1 MKYAK
6 TGVNYDL
13 MDRLKRMA
21 QKEGRKT
28 IYNLSLG
35 FKEVSQSRGESAYII
50 EHKDSYLVT
59 VQEGLGTKSLIADE
73 MYKESGKSYFDSL
86 AQDTVAMIINDLV
99 TVGAKPLVVQAYWGA
114 GSPEWFKDTQRMED
128 LVSGWKKACD
138 MSGAVWG
145 GGETCTLTGIIAK
158 DAFDLAG
165 SSVGIIQPKKRLT
178 LGNKIR
184 AGDRIVMFESSGIHA
199 NGLSL
204 ARAIADKLPQ
214 RYLTKM
220 NSGVVYGEAL
230 LKPTIIYTKL
240 IESLF
245 TAGIDIH
252 YMVNITGH
260 GWRKLMRYSKQFTY
274 RILSIPSIPELF
286 TFMMKYGPL
295 DIKEAYGNLNMG
307 AGFAIFI
314 PQKDVAKTKRIAK
327 ALQIKSFDVGVIER
341 GKKQVIIEPYG
352 ITFSE
357 EELRVRN

>member
-13 MDRLKRMA
+13 MDVLKRMA

-28 IYNLSLG
+28 ILNLSLG

-73 MYKESGKSYFDSL
+73 MYKESGKSYYDSL
-86 AQDTVAMIINDLV
+86 AQDTVAMIVNDLV
-99 TVGAKPLVVQAYWGA
+99 TVGAKPLIVQAYWGA
-114 GSPEWFKDTQRMED
+114 GSPEWFKDTQRMKD

-145 GGETCTLTGIIAK
+145 GGETCTLTSIIAK

-165 SSVGIIQPKKRLT
+165 SSVGVIQPKKRLT

-184 AGDRIVMFESSGIHA
+184 AADRIIMFESSGIHA

-214 RYLTKM
+214 RYMAKM
-220 NSGVVYGEAL
+220 SNGVLYGEAL
-230 LKPTIIYTKL
+230 LKPTIIYAKL

-245 TAGIDIH
+245 IASIDIH

-260 GWRKLMRYSKQFTY
+260 GWRKLMRYSKPFTY
-274 RILSIPSIPELF
+274 RITSTPSIPELF
-286 TFMMKYGPL
+286 KFMMEHGPL
-295 DIKEAYGNLNMG
+295 DMKEAYGNLNMG

-314 PQKDVAKTKRIAK
+314 SQKDIEKTIQIAK
-327 ALQIKSFDVGVIER
+327 ALKLKVFDAGVIEK
-341 GKKQVIIEPYG
+341 GKKQVVIEPHG